1 MVDVNIYWA
10 LPTAGLEGIDGR
22 GEMISPGMYHFMFDQ
37 LIIPGEWDAR
47 IDAFVDDFDKQIF
60 RTTVPVK

>member
-1 MVDVNIYWA
+1 MVI
-10 LPTAGLEGIDGR
+10 
-22 GEMISPGMYHFMFDQ
+22 PGMYHFMFDQ

-60 RTTVPVK
+60 RTTVPIK